1 MARVWSLL
9 CVVIAAA
16 AFAQGFPDS
25 VVAEI
30 PVGGDPTDIAVLPNG
45 RFAYIGNQAVQY
57 VTVVDVQNRSVVTR
71 VTCGTN
77 PYMLAPKPDGQ
88 YVYAAN
94 ERNDNVSVI
103 RTSDN
108 TVVATVPVGAT
119 PHRLC
124 FSPDGSRCYVTNMDG
139 NTVSVIRTSD
149 NTVVATVPVGSN
161 PHDVD
166 CTTDGQYVYAANTD
180 ASTLTKIRTSD
191 NTVVRTVN
199 LSFGPHRVRAIPGAG
214 YVYATEHLG
223 TRIAVVRTSDDS
235 VISTLNTGV
244 SVGGMCYV
252 SDGDYL
258 FVGSDYSGGAAL
270 VIRTSD
276 NTIVARIV
284 TGGLAVSVHA
294 PADGAYVASSNRD
307 VRSVTVIGYRHQH
320 DVCPTSI
327 LAPGGILDSGTAVEP
342 TVLVK
347 NQGVAAAIFP
357 VTMQIGSGYSD
368 TMQDTLPAGS
378 SDTVRFPLWTAGP
391 VGTSRVVC
399 FTELAGDENPANDT
413 ITDSVLVNRVD
424 ITDVG
429 TTAILAPSGT
439 VDSGTVVTPAA
450 VVRNFGTAVA
460 VCPVTMTIDGFY
472 TRTVTESLPAGTADT
487 VSFPAWTAGPV
498 GAFAVACHTTLVGDR
513 NPANDTVTDSVRVR
527 RVLNLDVGPIEI
539 LSPLGTVDSGVQL
552 TPEVVMRNLG
562 TSSATFPTTLLIG
575 SGYSQTLPDTLAA
588 GATDTL
594 RFPVWTAGPV
604 GTSPVV
610 CFTGLTGDENPSN
623 DTIRDSVRVRR
634 VLNLDVGPI
643 EILSPPGTSE
653 SGSVYMPT
661 AVVRN
666 FGLTSAVFP
675 VTMTIGSVYVRTAQE
690 TLASGLADTVV
701 FPAWVAEPVGQVA
714 IACFTALAGDGDPT
728 NDTIRDSVRV
738 VGQRVHDVSAIAIA
752 EPLGTVH
759 TGDTVIP
766 RARIKNF
773 GNTAEQFFDARF
785 RIGASYSRTV
795 NVASALP
802 PGSTVELTFPPWVAA
817 PGDWAVSC
825 STMLAGDVNRANDK
839 VSSSVRVFA
848 QALQI
853 EPDQS
858 DRLEVGEGKTY
869 RFYALID
876 GDTGGV
882 VEVVRPTAPTGWS
895 ARLRDATGTNDLT
908 DSDGD
913 GIPDLGYVTPGETS
927 QFSLEVMTPT
937 GLVGDTALLTQ
948 KSFVI
953 AGHLG
958 NDSLVAD
965 TALLNLALVP
975 AFSVHNF
982 PNPFSDRTTFVIGL
996 PTDGKASLT
1005 VYTRAGER
1013 ICRVMN
1019 NSDMPAGVHLVSWD
1033 GVNDNGRSIA
1043 PGTYEYL
1050 LDYVHAGK
1058 TDRIRKRLVL
1068 TRQ

>member
-9 CVVIAAA
+9 CLAIAGA
-16 AFAQGFPDS
+16 AFAQGYPDT

-71 VTCGTN
+71 VTCGAN

-166 CTTDGQYVYAANTD
+166 CTTDGQYVYAANTG

-191 NTVVRTVN
+191 NTVVRTVS
-199 LSFGPHRVRAIPGAG
+199 LSFGPHRVRAMPGG
-214 YVYATEHLG
+214 EYVYATQHLG

-235 VISTLNTGV
+235 VVATLNTGV
-244 SVGGMCYV
+244 SVGGMCFV

-276 NTIVARIV
+276 NTIVARII

-307 VRSVTVIGYRHQH
+307 VRSVTVIGYRHQR
-320 DVCPTSI
+320 DVCPISI
-327 LAPGGILDSGTAVEP
+327 LAPAGILDSGTAVEP

-347 NQGVAAAIFP
+347 NQGVAAAVFP
-357 VTMQIGSGYSD
+357 VTMQIGAGYSD
-368 TMQDTLPAGS
+368 TVQDTLPAGS
-378 SDTVRFPLWTAGP
+378 SDTVRFSFWTAGP
-391 VGTSRVVC
+391 VGKSTVIC
-399 FTELAGDENPANDT
+399 FTSLAGDENPADDT
-413 ITDSVLVNRVD
+413 IADSVLVNRVD

-429 TTAILAPSGT
+429 TTAILAPSGA
-439 VDSGTVVTPAA
+439 VDSGTIVTPAA

-460 VCPVTMTIDGFY
+460 VFPVTMTIDGFY

-487 VSFPAWTAGPV
+487 ISFPAWTAGPL
-498 GAFAVACHTTLVGDR
+498 GAFAVACHTTLVGDE
-513 NPANDTVTDSVRVR
+513 NPANDTITDTVRVR
-527 RVLNLDVGPIEI
+527 RAVNLDVGPI
-539 LSPLGTVDSGVQL
+539 
-552 TPEVVMRNLG
+552 
-562 TSSATFPTTLLIG
+562 A
-575 SGYSQTLPDTLAA
+575 
-588 GATDTL
+588 
-594 RFPVWTAGPV
+594 
-604 GTSPVV
+604 
-610 CFTGLTGDENPSN
+610 
-623 DTIRDSVRVRR
+623 
-634 VLNLDVGPI
+634 
-643 EILSPPGTSE
+643 ILSPPGIAE
-653 SGSVYMPT
+653 SGSVCVPS

-675 VTMTIGSVYVRTAQE
+675 ATLTIGAGYAQTAQE
-690 TLASGLADTVV
+690 TLASGQTDTVI
-701 FPAWVAEPVGQVA
+701 FPAWVAEPVGQLAV
-714 IACFTALAGDGDPT
+714 ACFTSLVGDEDPT

-738 VGQRVHDVSAIAIA
+738 AGTPTHDVGAVAIVV
-752 EPLGTVH
+752 PTGTVH
-759 TGDTVIP
+759 AGDTVIP
-766 RARIKNF
+766 KARIRNF
-773 GNTAEQFFDARF
+773 GNTQERFFNVRF
-785 RIGASYSRTV
+785 RIGTGYDHTANEAQTV
-795 NVASALP
+795 YP
-802 PGSTVELTFPPWVAA
+802 DSTVELTFTPWVAA
-817 PGDWAVSC
+817 SGDWVVSC
-825 STMLAGDVNRANDK
+825 STMLASDVNRANDK
-839 VSSSVRVFA
+839 VSSSVGVFA
-848 QALQI
+848 QSLSIA
-853 EPDQS
+853 PDQS
-858 DRLEVGEGKTY
+858 DQLEAKETMTY
-869 RFYALID
+869 EFYALID
-876 GDTGGV
+876 GDTRGV
-882 VEVVRPTAPTGWS
+882 VEVMRPPAPPGWS
-895 ARLRDATGTNDLT
+895 ARLCDAAGVNDLT

-927 QFSLEVMTPT
+927 QFSLEVMTPA
-937 GLVGDTALLTQ
+937 GLAGDTALLTR
-948 KSFVI
+948 KTFVI
-953 AGHLG
+953 AGRLD
-958 NDSLVAD
+958 NDSMVAD
-965 TALLNLALVP
+965 TAVLNLTLVP
-975 AFSVHNF
+975 GLSIHNF

-996 PTDGKASLT
+996 PTEGKVSLT

-1013 ICRVMN
+1013 VCRVIEN
-1019 NSDMPAGVHLVSWD
+1019 AGVSTGVHFVGWD

-1058 TDRIRKRLVL
+1058 TDRIRKKLVL